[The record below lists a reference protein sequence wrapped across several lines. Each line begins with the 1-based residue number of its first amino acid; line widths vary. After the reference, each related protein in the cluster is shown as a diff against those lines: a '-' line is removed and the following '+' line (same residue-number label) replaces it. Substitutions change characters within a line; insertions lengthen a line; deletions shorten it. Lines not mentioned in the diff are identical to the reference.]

1 MSITFKTMCI
11 FYGSKYRRAH
21 QEYLL
26 MQVLVGHQKSCYK
39 FPQVVGNG
47 IGKVVRPFT
56 RRTRVFLRRFLR
68 LYQEIMINT
77 SGTRDDRPVP
87 PKRLVGIAI
96 TDCGCCDQCLD
107 LSSHFSQ
114 KMKFFLPVST
124 VAFWVCTNVSG
135 FTIQTKSPVL
145 ASPLFMGRAAA
156 VRAATKAKT
165 DGRKAKINAIF
176 GKRIIMA
183 VKNGGGPDTDANT
196 LLRDVIKQAKSN
208 SVPVENI
215 QRAIKRASEGAVGD
229 FTESTFEA
237 CKSR

>member
-1 MSITFKTMCI
+1 M
-11 FYGSKYRRAH
+11 Y
-21 QEYLL
+21 
-26 MQVLVGHQKSCYK
+26 VL
-39 FPQVVGNG
+39 
-47 IGKVVRPFT
+47 
-56 RRTRVFLRRFLR
+56 RRTRVSCAVFALVPKNDQYMWHSRR
-68 LYQEIMINT
+68 ET
-77 SGTRDDRPVP
+77 SGNYWHTLNV
-87 PKRLVGIAI
+87 II
-96 TDCGCCDQCLD
+96 HYDCRHQYLD
-107 LSSHFSQ
+107 LSSRCAQTMKIFSSVITIA
-114 KMKFFLPVST
+114 L
-124 VAFWVCTNVSG
+124 WVCTDVSG

-183 VKNGGGPDTDANT
+183 VKNGGGPDTEANT

-237 CKSR
+237 CKS